1 MAREFHDTLTW
12 KRAHLHPSDPD
23 FVEVDLEEAR
33 DRFEAAHNY
42 REDYL

>member
-1 MAREFHDTLTW
+1 MAREFHETLTW

-23 FVEVDLEEAR
+23 FVEVDLEEER

>member
-12 KRAHLHPSDPD
+12 KQAHLHPDDPNY
-23 FVEVDLEEAR
+23 VYCDLEEEEA
-33 DRFEAAHNY
+33 RFESAHNY